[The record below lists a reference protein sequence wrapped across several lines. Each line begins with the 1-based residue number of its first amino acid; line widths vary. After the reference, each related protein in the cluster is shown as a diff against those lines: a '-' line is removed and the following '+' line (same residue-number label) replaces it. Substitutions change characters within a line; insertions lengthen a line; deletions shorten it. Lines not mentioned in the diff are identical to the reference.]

1 MGIRL
6 VLDTSVMVAALRS
19 DHGASRRL
27 LVGAL
32 SGRFTLL
39 VSVPLMVEYQSVLAR
54 PEHLEAARVSAG
66 DVDTIL
72 SALAAVLEPV
82 RLAYLWRPLLRD
94 PADEMV
100 LETAVNGGADLLCT
114 LNIRDFEPA
123 KRFGIPVLNPGEA
136 WRRVEEFHEK
146 K

>member
-1 MGIRL
+1 VGIRL
-6 VLDTSVMVAALRS
+6 VLDTSVMAAALRS
-19 DHGASRRL
+19 DRGASRRL

-66 DVDTIL
+66 DVDGIL
-72 SALAAVLEPV
+72 SALAAVIEPV

-94 PADEMV
+94 PADEMA
-100 LETAVNGGADLLCT
+100 LETAANGGADLLCT

-123 KRFGIPVLNPGEA
+123 KRLGMSVLSPGEA

>member
-19 DHGASRRL
+19 DRGASRRL

-32 SGRFTLL
+32 SERFTLL
-39 VSVPLMVEYQSVLAR
+39 VSVPLMLEYQSVLAR
-54 PEHLEAARVSAG
+54 PEHLEAARVSAR
-66 DVDTIL
+66 DVDGIL

-82 RLAYLWRPLLRD
+82 RLAYLWRPLLID

-123 KRFGIPVLNPGEA
+123 KRFGVPVLNPGEA
-136 WRRVEEFHEK
+136 WQRVEEFHEK

>member
-1 MGIRL
+1 VGIRL

-19 DHGASRRL
+19 DRGASRRL
-27 LVGAL
+27 LIGAL

-39 VSVPLMVEYQSVLAR
+39 VSVPLMIEYQSVLAR
-54 PEHLEAARVSAG
+54 LEHLEAARVSAS
-66 DVDTIL
+66 DVDGIL
-72 SALAAVLEPV
+72 SGLAAVLEPV
-82 RLAYLWRPLLRD
+82 RLAYLWRPLLRE

-123 KRFGIPVLNPGEA
+123 KRFGMPVLNPSEA
-136 WRRVEEFHEK
+136 WRRVEESHEK

>member
-6 VLDTSVMVAALRS
+6 VLDTSVMVTALRS
-19 DHGASRRL
+19 DRGASRRL
-27 LVGAL
+27 LDGAL
-32 SGRFTLL
+32 NRRFTLL
-39 VSVPLMVEYQSVLAR
+39 VSVPLMVEYQSVLVR

-66 DVDTIL
+66 DVDIIL
-72 SALAAVLEPV
+72 SALAGVLEPV
-82 RLAYLWRPLLRD
+82 RLAFLWRPLLTD

-114 LNIRDFEPA
+114 LNVRDFEPA
-123 KRFGIPVLNPGEA
+123 KRFGLPVLNPVEA
-136 WRRVEEFHEK
+136 WRRVEESHEK

>member
-1 MGIRL
+1 MGLRL

-19 DHGASRRL
+19 DRGASRRL

-39 VSVPLMVEYQSVLAR
+39 VSVPLMVEYQSVLVR
-54 PEHLEAARVSAG
+54 PEHLEAARVLAG
-66 DVDTIL
+66 DVDGIL
-72 SALAAVLEPV
+72 SALAAVIERV

-123 KRFGIPVLNPGEA
+123 KQFGMLVLKPGEA
-136 WRRVEEFHEK
+136 WRRVEEFYEK

>member
-1 MGIRL
+1 
-6 VLDTSVMVAALRS
+6 MVAALRS
-19 DHGASRRL
+19 DCGASRRL

-54 PEHLEAARVSAG
+54 PEHLEASRVSAG
-66 DVDTIL
+66 DVDGIL

-82 RLAYLWRPLLRD
+82 RLAYLWRPLLKD

-114 LNIRDFEPA
+114 LNIRDFGPA
-123 KRFGIPVLNPGEA
+123 KRFGMPVLNPGEA
-136 WRRVEEFHEK
+136 WWRVEEFYEK